1 MLAVVTMPR
10 SAAKRSA
17 IDLEGVGSG
26 PVDCHFPFPSLSVR
40 YMCSSPTGGN
50 NIVSRM
56 YTVTFGPHNLIAALS
71 IGTHCERN
79 EEGPEFF
86 QVIILSTNS
95 GNVVV
100 GAAGTANVAITN
112 TTDAT

>member
-1 MLAVVTMPR
+1 MLPMFIGGDPTHSHP
-10 SAAKRSA
+10 
-17 IDLEGVGSG
+17 SG
-26 PVDCHFPFPSLSVR
+26 D
-40 YMCSSPTGGN
+40 N